1 MWTLGEF
8 ADLLNVPYVDETT
21 ISTNEVEQPLNIFE
35 DKVIDICEE
44 GLTNNLMYI
53 VAKEYTIE
61 TLMKLSARFPSHA
74 PRVKKQLDFYCCH
87 MNIELQQRAVEFCT
101 LFTKHSSLR
110 PSLLK
115 KMPPLPKLNRKESEN
130 EKEQNQFTNGDLLN
144 ESLGESK
151 LIASNKNSN
160 ALLDLLGDVIGD
172 LDSSSIFNN
181 NLNSKSAT
189 VNGETTSNNILDLLS
204 GLDLSGGNA
213 NNLILNDKI
222 DSKANNTMNQLN
234 DLFGNEELKLDN
246 KQEIKSIL
254 NDDPFAVI
262 RNLDQTSTANSLTS
276 STSNLNTINAIE
288 KNGLKIVFNF
298 EKNKDTYSP
307 ITIHLEASN

>member
-1 MWTLGEF
+1 
-8 ADLLNVPYVDETT
+8 
-21 ISTNEVEQPLNIFE
+21 
-35 DKVIDICEE
+35 
-44 GLTNNLMYI
+44 
-53 VAKEYTIE
+53 
-61 TLMKLSARFPSHA
+61 
-74 PRVKKQLDFYCCH
+74 

-110 PSLLK
+110 PSLLE
-115 KMPPLPKLNRKESEN
+115 KMPPLPKLNRKEREN
-130 EKEQNQFTNGDLLN
+130 EKEENQFTNGDLLN

-172 LDSSSIFNN
+172 LDSSSIVNN

-213 NNLILNDKI
+213 NNLITANNLILNDKI
-222 DSKANNTMNQLN
+222 DSKANSRINQLN

-262 RNLDQTSTANSLTS
+262 RNQIKQVLRIALLVALQ
-276 STSNLNTINAIE
+276 I
-288 KNGLKIVFNF
+288 
-298 EKNKDTYSP
+298 
-307 ITIHLEASN
+307 